1 MTQTVSYISLSELLS
16 QNRAPESIVCFDDN
30 SEITWQ
36 TFNDDLS
43 QLVNLLSS
51 SHFQRVAICT
61 QDSYLFSVAFLACAV
76 SKKHIILPGNY
87 QPCALAELSEHF
99 DCLLVDDSIGEVEV
113 SEVCNI
119 QTILNSKRSNTE
131 TPTLLVNDLAAIELA
146 VIDPVSIDLASIDL
160 DSIDLAAIHLTLF
173 TSGSSGTPKAID
185 KTLEHLDIEIAQL
198 DKNWGDLLK
207 GNRVHSTVS
216 HQHIYGLL
224 FRILWPLCSGV
235 PFARHNLEYPEQIL
249 SHANKQSVLIS
260 SPALLKRLKHET
272 KSAQLVGVFS
282 SGGPLPTESAHQAL
296 NLLGH
301 FPIEVFGS
309 TETGGIAFRQQQS
322 AQTPWQLFD
331 CIEASLNSENCIK
344 LLSPYIDKN
353 NWYQTADECEMVSSN
368 QFILKG
374 RTDRVIKI
382 EEKRVSL
389 VEVEKRLEQLPWVS
403 ECVVI
408 PFEEPE
414 RLILASVLVLS
425 DQGQAKLAT
434 MSKGKFWLMLR
445 SELRK
450 WLEPIAIPRKYR
462 VVDEI
467 PLNSQGKRLT
477 SHIEQLV
484 KS

>member
-51 SHFQRVAICT
+51 SPFQRVAICT

-113 SEVCNI
+113 SDVRNI
-119 QTILNSKRSNTE
+119 QTLLNSNTE
-131 TPTLLVNDLAAIELA
+131 AQKPLTDNLPD
-146 VIDPVSIDLASIDL
+146 
-160 DSIDLAAIHLTLF
+160 IDLAAIQLTLF
-173 TSGSSGTPKAID
+173 TSGSSGTPKAIN

-198 DKNWGDLLK
+198 NKNWGDLLK

-224 FRILWPLCSGV
+224 FRVLWPLCSGV

-272 KSAQLVGVFS
+272 KSAQLAGVFS

-301 FPIEVFGS
+301 LPIEVFGS
-309 TETGGIAFRQQQS
+309 TETGGIAFRQQES

>member
-1 MTQTVSYISLSELLS
+1 MTQTVSYTSLSELLS
-16 QNRAPESIVCFDDN
+16 QNRSPDSIVCFDDN

-43 QLVNLLSS
+43 RLVHLLSS
-51 SHFQRVAICT
+51 SPFQRVAICT
-61 QDSYLFSVAFLACAV
+61 QDSYLFSIAFLACAAAN
-76 SKKHIILPGNY
+76 KHIILPGNY
-87 QPCALAELSEHF
+87 QPCALAELSEQF

-113 SEVCNI
+113 SDVRNI
-119 QTILNSKRSNTE
+119 QTLLDTE
-131 TPTLLVNDLAAIELA
+131 IREPLTDNLP
-146 VIDPVSIDLASIDL
+146 P
-160 DSIDLAAIHLTLF
+160 IDLAAIHLTLF
-173 TSGSSGTPKAID
+173 TSGSSGTPKAIN
-185 KTLEHLDIEIAQL
+185 KTLEHLDIETAQL
-198 DKNWGDLLK
+198 DKNWGKLLK

-235 PFARHNLEYPEQIL
+235 PFARSNLEYPEQIL
-249 SHANKQSVLIS
+249 SHANKNCVLIS

-272 KSAQLVGVFS
+272 NTASLAGVFS
-282 SGGPLPTESAHQAL
+282 SGGPLPTESAHQSR

-301 FPIEVFGS
+301 LPIEVFGS
-309 TETGGIAFRQQQS
+309 TETGGIAFRQQES

-344 LLSPYIDKN
+344 LLSPYIDNN
-353 NWYQTADECEMVSSN
+353 NWYQTADECEMVSEN

-389 VEVEKRLEQLPWVS
+389 VEVEKRLEQLTWIS

-425 DQGQAKLAT
+425 EEGQAKLAT

-462 VVDEI
+462 IVDEI

-477 SHIEQLV
+477 SRIEQLI

>member
-1 MTQTVSYISLSELLS
+1 MTQTVSYTSLSELLS
-16 QNRAPESIVCFDDN
+16 QDRAPESIVCFDDN

-36 TFNDDLS
+36 TFNDNLS
-43 QLVNLLSS
+43 QLVQLLSLS
-51 SHFQRVAICT
+51 PFQRVAICT
-61 QDSYLFSVAFLACAV
+61 QDSYLFAVAFWASAAAN
-76 SKKHIILPGNY
+76 KHIILPGNY
-87 QPCALAELSEHF
+87 QPCALAELSEQF
-99 DCLLVDDSIGEVEV
+99 DYLLVDDSIGEVEV
-113 SEVCNI
+113 SDVRNI
-119 QTILNSKRSNTE
+119 QTLLDSSTSSKQPLIDNLATM
-131 TPTLLVNDLAAIELA
+131 DLAAIQ
-146 VIDPVSIDLASIDL
+146 
-160 DSIDLAAIHLTLF
+160 LTLF

-185 KTLEHLDIEIAQL
+185 KTLEHLDIETAQL
-198 DKNWGDLLK
+198 DKNWGELLR

-235 PFARHNLEYPEQIL
+235 PFARNNLEYPEQIL
-249 SHANKQSVLIS
+249 SHANKNCVLIS

-272 KSAQLVGVFS
+272 KSAQLAGVFS
-282 SGGPLPTESAHQAL
+282 SGGPLPTESAHQSRS
-296 NLLGH
+296 LLGH
-301 FPIEVFGS
+301 LPIEVFGS
-309 TETGGIAFRQQQS
+309 TETGGIAFRQQES

-331 CIEASLNSENCIK
+331 CIEANLNSENCIK

-353 NWYQTADECEMVSSN
+353 NWYQTADECEMVSDN
-368 QFILKG
+368 QFVLKG

-389 VEVEKRLEQLPWVS
+389 VEVEKRLEQLPWIS

-425 DQGQAKLAT
+425 DEGQATLST

-445 SELRK
+445 TELRK

-477 SHIEQLV
+477 SHIEQLI

>member
-30 SEITWQ
+30 SEINWQ

-43 QLVNLLSS
+43 QLVHLLSS
-51 SHFQRVAICT
+51 SPFQRVAICT

-76 SKKHIILPGNY
+76 SHKHIILPGNY

-113 SEVCNI
+113 SDVRNI
-119 QTILNSKRSNTE
+119 QTLLDSNPKAQQPLIDNLA
-131 TPTLLVNDLAAIELA
+131 PTDLAAIQ
-146 VIDPVSIDLASIDL
+146 
-160 DSIDLAAIHLTLF
+160 LTLF

-207 GNRVHSTVS
+207 RNRVHSTVS

-272 KSAQLVGVFS
+272 KPAQLAGVFS

-301 FPIEVFGS
+301 LPIEVFGS
-309 TETGGIAFRQQQS
+309 TETGGIAFRQQES

-389 VEVEKRLEQLPWVS
+389 VEVEKRLEQLPWIS

>member
-43 QLVNLLSS
+43 QLVHLLSS
-51 SHFQRVAICT
+51 SPFQRVAICT

-113 SEVCNI
+113 SDVRNI
-119 QTILNSKRSNTE
+119 QTLLNSNTE
-131 TPTLLVNDLAAIELA
+131 AQKPLTDNLPD
-146 VIDPVSIDLASIDL
+146 
-160 DSIDLAAIHLTLF
+160 IDLAAIQLTLF
-173 TSGSSGTPKAID
+173 TSGSSGTPKAIN

-198 DKNWGDLLK
+198 NKNWGDLLK

-224 FRILWPLCSGV
+224 FRVLWPLCSGV

-272 KSAQLVGVFS
+272 KSAQLAGVFS

-301 FPIEVFGS
+301 LPIEVFGS

-389 VEVEKRLEQLPWVS
+389 VEVEKRLEQLPWIS

>member
-1 MTQTVSYISLSELLS
+1 MTQTVSYTSLSELLS
-16 QNRAPESIVCFDDN
+16 QNRSPDSIVCFDDN

-43 QLVNLLSS
+43 RLVHLLSS
-51 SHFQRVAICT
+51 SPFQRVAICT
-61 QDSYLFSVAFLACAV
+61 QDSYLFSIAFLACAAAN
-76 SKKHIILPGNY
+76 KHIILPGNY
-87 QPCALAELSEHF
+87 QPCALAELNEHF
-99 DCLLVDDSIGEVEV
+99 DCLLVDDVIGAVEV
-113 SEVCNI
+113 REVLNI
-119 QTILNSKRSNTE
+119 QTLLDTE
-131 TPTLLVNDLAAIELA
+131 TREPLTDNLPAINLAAIQ
-146 VIDPVSIDLASIDL
+146 
-160 DSIDLAAIHLTLF
+160 LTLF
-173 TSGSSGTPKAID
+173 TSGSSGTPKAIN
-185 KTLEHLDIEIAQL
+185 KTLEHLDIETAQL
-198 DKNWGDLLK
+198 DKNWGELIK

-235 PFARHNLEYPEQIL
+235 PFARSNLEYPEQIL
-249 SHANKQSVLIS
+249 SHGKKNCVLIS

-272 KSAQLVGVFS
+272 NTAQLAGVFS
-282 SGGPLPTESAHQAL
+282 SGGPLPTESAHQSQ

-301 FPIEVFGS
+301 LPIEVFGS
-309 TETGGIAFRQQQS
+309 TETGGIAFRQQEN

-344 LLSPYIDKN
+344 LLSPYIDNN
-353 NWYQTADECEMVSSN
+353 NWYQTADECEMVSEN

-389 VEVEKRLEQLPWVS
+389 VEVEKRLEQLPWIS

-425 DQGQAKLAT
+425 EEGQAKLAT

-462 VVDEI
+462 IVDEI

-477 SHIEQLV
+477 SHIEQLI

>member
-1 MTQTVSYISLSELLS
+1 MTQTASYTSLSELLS
-16 QNRAPESIVCFDDN
+16 QNRSPDSIVCFDDN

-43 QLVNLLSS
+43 RLVHLLSS
-51 SHFQRVAICT
+51 SLFQRVAICT

-76 SKKHIILPGNY
+76 SRKHIILPGNY

-99 DCLLVDDSIGEVEV
+99 DCLLVDEAIGAVEV
-113 SEVCNI
+113 SEVRNI
-119 QTILNSKRSNTE
+119 QTLLDTE
-131 TPTLLVNDLAAIELA
+131 TREPLTDNLPAIELA
-146 VIDPVSIDLASIDL
+146 
-160 DSIDLAAIHLTLF
+160 AIQLTLF
-173 TSGSSGTPKAID
+173 TSGSSGTPKAIN
-185 KTLEHLDIEIAQL
+185 KTLEHLDIETAQL
-198 DKNWGDLLK
+198 DKNWGELIK

-235 PFARHNLEYPEQIL
+235 PFARNNLEYPEQII
-249 SHANKQSVLIS
+249 SHANQNCVLIS

-272 KSAQLVGVFS
+272 NTAQLAGVFS
-282 SGGPLPTESAHQAL
+282 SGGPLPTESAHQSQ

-301 FPIEVFGS
+301 LPIEVFGS
-309 TETGGIAFRQQQS
+309 TETGGIAFRQQES

-344 LLSPYIDKN
+344 LLSPYIDNN
-353 NWYQTADECEMVSSN
+353 NWYQTADECEMVSEN

-389 VEVEKRLEQLPWVS
+389 VEVEKRLEQLTWIS

-425 DQGQAKLAT
+425 EEGQAKLAT

-462 VVDEI
+462 IVDEI

-477 SHIEQLV
+477 SHIEQLI

>member
-16 QNRAPESIVCFDDN
+16 QNRASESIVCFDDN

-51 SHFQRVAICT
+51 SPFQRVAICT
-61 QDSYLFSVAFLACAV
+61 QDSYLFSVAFWACAV

-113 SEVCNI
+113 SDVRNI
-119 QTILNSKRSNTE
+119 QNL
-131 TPTLLVNDLAAIELA
+131 
-146 VIDPVSIDLASIDL
+146 L
-160 DSIDLAAIHLTLF
+160 DSNPKAQQPLIDNLAPIDLAAIQLTLF

-207 GNRVHSTVS
+207 SNRVHSTVS

-272 KSAQLVGVFS
+272 QSAQLTGVFS

-301 FPIEVFGS
+301 LPIEVFGS
-309 TETGGIAFRQQQS
+309 TETGGIAFRQQES

-368 QFILKG
+368 QFILKS

-389 VEVEKRLEQLPWVS
+389 VEVEKRLEQLPWIS

>member
-43 QLVNLLSS
+43 QLVHLLSS
-51 SHFQRVAICT
+51 SPFQRVAICT

-76 SKKHIILPGNY
+76 SHKHIILPGNY
-87 QPCALAELSEHF
+87 QPCALAELNEHF
-99 DCLLVDDSIGEVEV
+99 DCLLVDDAIGAVEV
-113 SEVCNI
+113 SEVRNI
-119 QTILNSKRSNTE
+119 QTLLDTE
-131 TPTLLVNDLAAIELA
+131 TREPLTDNLPTIELAAIQ
-146 VIDPVSIDLASIDL
+146 
-160 DSIDLAAIHLTLF
+160 LTLF

-235 PFARHNLEYPEQIL
+235 PFARSNLEYPEQIL

-272 KSAQLVGVFS
+272 KSAQLAGVFS

-301 FPIEVFGS
+301 LPIEVFGS
-309 TETGGIAFRQQQS
+309 TETGGIAFRQQEN

-389 VEVEKRLEQLPWVS
+389 VEVEKRLEQLPWIS

-425 DQGQAKLAT
+425 DQGQAKLT
-434 MSKGKFWLMLR
+434 NMSKGKFWLMLR

>member
-1 MTQTVSYISLSELLS
+1 MTQTVSYTSLSELLS
-16 QNRAPESIVCFDDN
+16 QNRSPDSIVCFDDN

-43 QLVNLLSS
+43 RLVHLLSS
-51 SHFQRVAICT
+51 SLFQRVAICT

-76 SKKHIILPGNY
+76 SRKHIILPGNY

-99 DCLLVDDSIGEVEV
+99 DCLLVDEAIGAVEV
-113 SEVCNI
+113 SEVRNI
-119 QTILNSKRSNTE
+119 QTLLDTE
-131 TPTLLVNDLAAIELA
+131 TREPLTDNLPAIELA
-146 VIDPVSIDLASIDL
+146 
-160 DSIDLAAIHLTLF
+160 AIQLTLF
-173 TSGSSGTPKAID
+173 TSGSSGTPKAIN
-185 KTLEHLDIEIAQL
+185 KTLEHLDIETAQL
-198 DKNWGDLLK
+198 DKNWGELIKDK
-207 GNRVHSTVS
+207 RVHSTVS

-235 PFARHNLEYPEQIL
+235 PFARSNLEYPEQIL
-249 SHANKQSVLIS
+249 SHGNKNCVLIS

-272 KSAQLVGVFS
+272 NTAQLAGVFS
-282 SGGPLPTESAHQAL
+282 SGGPLPTESAHQSR

-301 FPIEVFGS
+301 LPIEVFGS
-309 TETGGIAFRQQQS
+309 TETGGIAFRQQES

-344 LLSPYIDKN
+344 LLSPYIDNN
-353 NWYQTADECEMVSSN
+353 NWYQTADECEMVSEN

-389 VEVEKRLEQLPWVS
+389 VEVEKRLEQLPWIS

-425 DQGQAKLAT
+425 EEGQATLST

-462 VVDEI
+462 IVDEI

-477 SHIEQLV
+477 SHIEQLI

>member
-51 SHFQRVAICT
+51 SPFQRVAICT

-113 SEVCNI
+113 SDVRNI
-119 QTILNSKRSNTE
+119 QTLLNSNTE
-131 TPTLLVNDLAAIELA
+131 AQKPLTDNLPD
-146 VIDPVSIDLASIDL
+146 
-160 DSIDLAAIHLTLF
+160 IDLAAIQLTLF
-173 TSGSSGTPKAID
+173 TSGSSGTPKAIN

-198 DKNWGDLLK
+198 NKNWGDLLK

-224 FRILWPLCSGV
+224 FRVLWPLCSGV

-272 KSAQLVGVFS
+272 QSAQLAGVFS
-282 SGGPLPTESAHQAL
+282 SGGPLPTESAHQSRS
-296 NLLGH
+296 LLGH
-301 FPIEVFGS
+301 LPIEVFGS
-309 TETGGIAFRQQQS
+309 TETGGIAFRQQES

-353 NWYQTADECEMVSSN
+353 NWYQTADECEMVSDN

-389 VEVEKRLEQLPWVS
+389 VEVEKRLEQLPWIS

-425 DQGQAKLAT
+425 DEGQATLAT
-434 MSKGKFWLMLR
+434 MSRGKFWLMLR

-462 VVDEI
+462 IVDEI

-477 SHIEQLV
+477 SHIEQLI

>member
-1 MTQTVSYISLSELLS
+1 MTQTISYTSLSELLS
-16 QNRAPESIVCFDDN
+16 QNRSPDSIVCFDDK

-43 QLVNLLSS
+43 RLVHLLSS
-51 SHFQRVAICT
+51 SPFQRVAICT
-61 QDSYLFSVAFLACAV
+61 QDSYLFSIAFLACAAAN
-76 SKKHIILPGNY
+76 KHIILPGNY
-87 QPCALAELSEHF
+87 QPCALAELSEQF

-113 SEVCNI
+113 SDVRNI
-119 QTILNSKRSNTE
+119 QTLLDTE
-131 TPTLLVNDLAAIELA
+131 TREPRTDNLPPVDLAE
-146 VIDPVSIDLASIDL
+146 
-160 DSIDLAAIHLTLF
+160 IHLTLF
-173 TSGSSGTPKAID
+173 TSGSSGTPKAIN
-185 KTLEHLDIEIAQL
+185 KTLEHLDIETAQL

-235 PFARHNLEYPEQIL
+235 PFARSNLEYPEQIL
-249 SHANKQSVLIS
+249 SHANKNCVLIS
-260 SPALLKRLKHET
+260 SPALLKRLKNEINT
-272 KSAQLVGVFS
+272 AQLAGVFS
-282 SGGPLPTESAHQAL
+282 SGGPLPTESAHQSR

-301 FPIEVFGS
+301 LPIEVFGS
-309 TETGGIAFRQQQS
+309 TETGGIAFRQQES

-344 LLSPYIDKN
+344 LLSPYIDNN
-353 NWYQTADECEMVSSN
+353 NWYQTADECEMVSEN

-389 VEVEKRLEQLPWVS
+389 VEVEKRLEQLPWIS

-425 DQGQAKLAT
+425 EDGQATLTT

-462 VVDEI
+462 IVDEI

-477 SHIEQLV
+477 SHIEQLI

>member
-1 MTQTVSYISLSELLS
+1 MTQTVSYTSLSELIS
-16 QNRAPESIVCFDDN
+16 QNRAPDSIVCFDDN

-43 QLVNLLSS
+43 RLVHLLSS
-51 SHFQRVAICT
+51 SPFQRVAICT

-76 SKKHIILPGNY
+76 SRKHIILPGNY
-87 QPCALAELSEHF
+87 QPCALAELNEHF
-99 DCLLVDDSIGEVEV
+99 DCLLVDDAIGAVEV
-113 SEVCNI
+113 SDVRNI
-119 QTILNSKRSNTE
+119 QTLLDTE
-131 TPTLLVNDLAAIELA
+131 TREPLTDNLPAIELA
-146 VIDPVSIDLASIDL
+146 
-160 DSIDLAAIHLTLF
+160 AIQLTLF
-173 TSGSSGTPKAID
+173 TSGSSGTPKAIN
-185 KTLEHLDIEIAQL
+185 KTLEHLDIETAQL
-198 DKNWGDLLK
+198 DKNWGELIK

-235 PFARHNLEYPEQIL
+235 PFARSNLEYPEQIL
-249 SHANKQSVLIS
+249 SHANKNCVLIS

-272 KSAQLVGVFS
+272 NTAQLAGVFS
-282 SGGPLPTESAHQAL
+282 SGGPLPTESAHQSQ

-301 FPIEVFGS
+301 LPIEVFGS
-309 TETGGIAFRQQQS
+309 TETGGIAFRQQES

-344 LLSPYIDKN
+344 LLSPYIDNN
-353 NWYQTADECEMVSSN
+353 NWYQTADECEMVSEN

-389 VEVEKRLEQLPWVS
+389 VEVEKRLEQLPWIS

-425 DQGQAKLAT
+425 EEGQAKLAT

-462 VVDEI
+462 IVDEI

-477 SHIEQLV
+477 SHIEQLI

>member
-51 SHFQRVAICT
+51 SPFQRVAICT

-76 SKKHIILPGNY
+76 SHKHIILPGNY
-87 QPCALAELSEHF
+87 QPCALAELNEHF

-113 SEVCNI
+113 SDVRNI
-119 QTILNSKRSNTE
+119 QNL
-131 TPTLLVNDLAAIELA
+131 
-146 VIDPVSIDLASIDL
+146 L
-160 DSIDLAAIHLTLF
+160 DSNPKAQQPLIDNLGPIDLAAIHLTLF

-272 KSAQLVGVFS
+272 KPAQLAGVFS

-301 FPIEVFGS
+301 LPIEVFGS
-309 TETGGIAFRQQQS
+309 TETGGIAFRQQES

-389 VEVEKRLEQLPWVS
+389 VEVEKRLEQLPWIS

-434 MSKGKFWLMLR
+434 MSKGKFWLILR

>member
-1 MTQTVSYISLSELLS
+1 MTQTVSYTSLSELLS
-16 QNRAPESIVCFDDN
+16 QNRSPDSIVCFDDN

-43 QLVNLLSS
+43 RLVHLLSS
-51 SHFQRVAICT
+51 SPFQRVAICT
-61 QDSYLFSVAFLACAV
+61 QDSYLFSIAFLACAAAN
-76 SKKHIILPGNY
+76 KHIILPGNY
-87 QPCALAELSEHF
+87 QPCALAELSEQF

-113 SEVCNI
+113 SDVRNI
-119 QTILNSKRSNTE
+119 QTLLDTE
-131 TPTLLVNDLAAIELA
+131 TREPLTDNL
-146 VIDPVSIDLASIDL
+146 PP
-160 DSIDLAAIHLTLF
+160 IDLAAIHLTLF
-173 TSGSSGTPKAID
+173 TSGSSGTPKAIN
-185 KTLEHLDIEIAQL
+185 KTLEHLDIETAQL
-198 DKNWGDLLK
+198 DKNWGKLLK

-235 PFARHNLEYPEQIL
+235 PFARSNLEYPEQIL
-249 SHANKQSVLIS
+249 SHANKNCVLIS

-272 KSAQLVGVFS
+272 NTAQLAGVFS
-282 SGGPLPTESAHQAL
+282 SGGPLPTESAHQSR

-301 FPIEVFGS
+301 LPIEVFGS
-309 TETGGIAFRQQQS
+309 TETGGIAFRQQES

-344 LLSPYIDKN
+344 LLSPYIDNN
-353 NWYQTADECEMVSSN
+353 NWYQTADECEMASEN

-389 VEVEKRLEQLPWVS
+389 VEVEKRLEQLPWIS

-425 DQGQAKLAT
+425 EEGQATLST

-462 VVDEI
+462 IVDEI

>member
-16 QNRAPESIVCFDDN
+16 QTRAPESIVCFDDN

-36 TFNDDLS
+36 TFSADLS
-43 QLVNLLSS
+43 QLVHLLSS
-51 SHFQRVAICT
+51 SPFQRVAICT
-61 QDSYLFSVAFLACAV
+61 QDSYLFSVTFLACAV
-76 SKKHIILPGNY
+76 SQKHIILPGNY

-99 DCLLVDDSIGEVEV
+99 DCLLVDDSIGMVEV
-113 SEVCNI
+113 SDVRNI
-119 QTILNSKRSNTE
+119 QNLLDSNTSSKQ
-131 TPTLLVNDLAAIELA
+131 PLIDNLAT
-146 VIDPVSIDLASIDL
+146 IDLAE
-160 DSIDLAAIHLTLF
+160 IHLTLF
-173 TSGSSGTPKAID
+173 TSGSSGTPKAIN
-185 KTLEHLDIEIAQL
+185 KTLEHLDIETAQL
-198 DKNWGDLLK
+198 NKNWGELLR

-235 PFARHNLEYPEQIL
+235 PFARNNLEYPEQIL
-249 SHANKQSVLIS
+249 SHANKNCVLIS

-272 KSAQLVGVFS
+272 KSAQLAGVFS
-282 SGGPLPTESAHQAL
+282 SGGPLPTESAHQSRS
-296 NLLGH
+296 LLGH
-301 FPIEVFGS
+301 LPIELFGS
-309 TETGGIAFRQQQS
+309 TETGGIAFRQQES

-331 CIEASLNSENCIK
+331 CLKASLNSENCIK

-389 VEVEKRLEQLPWVS
+389 VEVEKRLEQLPWIS

-425 DQGQAKLAT
+425 DEGQATLAT
-434 MSKGKFWLMLR
+434 MSRGKFWLMLR

>member
-1 MTQTVSYISLSELLS
+1 MTQTVSYISLSDLLS
-16 QNRAPESIVCFDDN
+16 QKRAPESIVCFDDN

-36 TFNDDLS
+36 KFNDDLS

-51 SHFQRVAICT
+51 SPVQRVAICA
-61 QDSYLFSVAFLACAV
+61 QDSYQFSVAFLACAV
-76 SKKHIILPGNY
+76 SHKHIILPGNY

-99 DCLLVDDSIGEVEV
+99 DCLLVDNSIGEVEV
-113 SEVCNI
+113 GNVRNI
-119 QTILNSKRSNTE
+119 QNLLDSNTKAKQ
-131 TPTLLVNDLAAIELA
+131 PL
-146 VIDPVSIDLASIDL
+146 IDNLTTIDLAE
-160 DSIDLAAIHLTLF
+160 IHLTLF
-173 TSGSSGTPKAID
+173 TSGSSGTPKAIN
-185 KTLEHLDIEIAQL
+185 KTLEHLDIETAQL
-198 DKNWGDLLK
+198 DKNWGELIK
-207 GNRVHSTVS
+207 GHRVHSTVS

-260 SPALLKRLKHET
+260 SPALLKRLKHESKT
-272 KSAQLVGVFS
+272 AQLAGIFS
-282 SGGPLPTESAHQAL
+282 SGGPLPTESAHQSRS
-296 NLLGH
+296 LLGH
-301 FPIEVFGS
+301 LPIEVFGS
-309 TETGGIAFRQQQS
+309 TETGGIAFRQQES

-331 CIEASLNSENCIK
+331 CLEASLNSENCIK

-353 NWYQTADECEMVSSN
+353 NWYQTADECEMVSDN

-389 VEVEKRLEQLPWVS
+389 VEVEKRLEQLPWIS

-408 PFEEPE
+408 PFEEPD

-425 DQGQAKLAT
+425 DQGQATLVT
-434 MSKGKFWLMLR
+434 MSRGKFWLMLR

-477 SHIEQLV
+477 SHIEQLI

>member
-16 QNRAPESIVCFDDN
+16 QNRAPKSIVCFDDN
-30 SEITWQ
+30 TEITWQ

-43 QLVNLLSS
+43 QLVHLLSS
-51 SHFQRVAICT
+51 SPFQRVAICT

-76 SKKHIILPGNY
+76 SHKHIILPGNY

-113 SEVCNI
+113 SDVRNI
-119 QTILNSKRSNTE
+119 QTLLNSNTE
-131 TPTLLVNDLAAIELA
+131 AQKPLTDNLPD
-146 VIDPVSIDLASIDL
+146 
-160 DSIDLAAIHLTLF
+160 IDLAAIQLTLF

-235 PFARHNLEYPEQIL
+235 PFARHNLEFPEQIL

-272 KSAQLVGVFS
+272 KPAQLAGVFS
-282 SGGPLPTESAHQAL
+282 SGGPLPTESAHQSRS
-296 NLLGH
+296 LLGH
-301 FPIEVFGS
+301 LPIEVFGS
-309 TETGGIAFRQQQS
+309 TETGGIAFRQQEG

-389 VEVEKRLEQLPWVS
+389 VEVEKRLEQLPWIS

-414 RLILASVLVLS
+414 RLILASVLILS
-425 DQGQAKLAT
+425 EEGQAKLAT

-445 SELRK
+445 SDLRK

>member
-16 QNRAPESIVCFDDN
+16 QHRSPDSIVCFDDN

-43 QLVNLLSS
+43 RLVHLLSS
-51 SHFQRVAICT
+51 SPFQRVAICT
-61 QDSYLFSVAFLACAV
+61 QDSYLFPVAFLACAV
-76 SKKHIILPGNY
+76 SRKHIILPGNY
-87 QPCALAELSEHF
+87 QPCALAEMNEHF
-99 DCLLVDDSIGEVEV
+99 DCLLVDEAIGAVEV
-113 SEVCNI
+113 SEVRNI
-119 QTILNSKRSNTE
+119 QTLLDTE
-131 TPTLLVNDLAAIELA
+131 TREPLTDNLPAIELA
-146 VIDPVSIDLASIDL
+146 
-160 DSIDLAAIHLTLF
+160 AIQLTLF
-173 TSGSSGTPKAID
+173 TSGSSGTPKAIN
-185 KTLEHLDIEIAQL
+185 KTLEHLDIETAQL
-198 DKNWGDLLK
+198 DKNWGELIK

-235 PFARHNLEYPEQIL
+235 PFARSNLEYPEQIL
-249 SHANKQSVLIS
+249 SHANKNCVLIS

-272 KSAQLVGVFS
+272 NTAQLAGVFS
-282 SGGPLPTESAHQAL
+282 SGGPLPTESAHQSQ

-301 FPIEVFGS
+301 LPIEVFGS
-309 TETGGIAFRQQQS
+309 TETGGIAFRQQES

-344 LLSPYIDKN
+344 LLSPYIDNN
-353 NWYQTADECEMVSSN
+353 NWYQTADECEMVSEN

-389 VEVEKRLEQLPWVS
+389 VEVEKRLEQLPWIS

-425 DQGQAKLAT
+425 EEGQAKLAT

-462 VVDEI
+462 IVDEI

-477 SHIEQLV
+477 SHIEQLI

>member
-1 MTQTVSYISLSELLS
+1 MTQTASYTSLSALLS
-16 QNRAPESIVCFDDN
+16 QNRSPDSIVCFDDN

-43 QLVNLLSS
+43 RLVHLLSS
-51 SHFQRVAICT
+51 SPFQRVAICT
-61 QDSYLFSVAFLACAV
+61 QDSYLFSVTFLACTV
-76 SKKHIILPGNY
+76 TNKHIILPGNY

-113 SEVCNI
+113 SDVRNI
-119 QTILNSKRSNTE
+119 QNLLDSNTE
-131 TPTLLVNDLAAIELA
+131 PKQSQIGNLTT
-146 VIDPVSIDLASIDL
+146 IDLAEIQ
-160 DSIDLAAIHLTLF
+160 LTLF
-173 TSGSSGTPKAID
+173 TSGSSGTPKAIN

-198 DKNWGDLLK
+198 DKNWGKLLK
-207 GNRVHSTVS
+207 GNRIHSTVS

-272 KSAQLVGVFS
+272 KSAQLAGVFS
-282 SGGPLPTESAHQAL
+282 SGGPLPTESAHQSR

-301 FPIEVFGS
+301 LPIEVFGS
-309 TETGGIAFRQQQS
+309 TETGGIAFRQQES

-353 NWYQTADECEMVSSN
+353 NWYQTADECEMVSDN

-389 VEVEKRLEQLPWVS
+389 VEVEKRLEQLPWIT

-425 DQGQAKLAT
+425 EEGQATLAT

-462 VVDEI
+462 IVDEI

-477 SHIEQLV
+477 SHIEQLI

>member
-1 MTQTVSYISLSELLS
+1 MTQTVSYISLSDLLS

-43 QLVNLLSS
+43 QLVHLLSS
-51 SHFQRVAICT
+51 SPFQRVAICT

-76 SKKHIILPGNY
+76 SEKHIILPGNY

-99 DCLLVDDSIGEVEV
+99 DCLLVDDSIDEVEV
-113 SEVCNI
+113 SDVRNI
-119 QTILNSKRSNTE
+119 QNL
-131 TPTLLVNDLAAIELA
+131 
-146 VIDPVSIDLASIDL
+146 L
-160 DSIDLAAIHLTLF
+160 DSNPKAQQPLIDNLAPIDLAAIQLTLF
-173 TSGSSGTPKAID
+173 TSGSSGTPKDID

-272 KSAQLVGVFS
+272 KPAQLAGVFS

>member
-1 MTQTVSYISLSELLS
+1 MTQTVTYVSLSDLLS
-16 QNRAPESIVCFDDN
+16 QNRSPDSIVCFDDN
-30 SEITWQ
+30 CEITWQ

-43 QLVNLLSS
+43 QLVHLLSP
-51 SHFQRVAICT
+51 FPVQRVAICT
-61 QDSYLFSVAFLACAV
+61 QDSYLFSLAFLACAV
-76 SKKHIILPGNY
+76 NKKHIILPGNY

-99 DCLLVDDSIGEVEV
+99 DCLLVDDSIGEVKV
-113 SEVCNI
+113 SDVRNV
-119 QTILNSKRSNTE
+119 QTLLDTE
-131 TPTLLVNDLAAIELA
+131 TREPRTDNLPPVDLAE
-146 VIDPVSIDLASIDL
+146 
-160 DSIDLAAIHLTLF
+160 IHLTLF
-173 TSGSSGTPKAID
+173 TSGSSGTPKAIN
-185 KTLEHLDIEIAQL
+185 KTLEHLDIETAQL
-198 DKNWGDLLK
+198 DKNWGELIR

-235 PFARHNLEYPEQIL
+235 PFARSNLEYPEQIL
-249 SHANKQSVLIS
+249 SHANKNCVLIS
-260 SPALLKRLKHET
+260 SPALLKRLKNEINT
-272 KSAQLVGVFS
+272 AQLAAIFS
-282 SGGPLPTESAHQAL
+282 SGGPLPTESAHQSRK
-296 NLLGH
+296 LLGYL
-301 FPIEVFGS
+301 PIEVFGS
-309 TETGGIAFRQQQS
+309 TETGGIAFRQQES
-322 AQTPWQLFD
+322 AKTPWQLFD

-353 NWYQTADECEMVSSN
+353 NWYQTADECEMVSES

-389 VEVEKRLEQLPWVS
+389 VEVEKRLEQLPWIT

-425 DQGQAKLAT
+425 EEGQAKFAT

-462 VVDEI
+462 IVDEI

-477 SHIEQLV
+477 SHIEQLI

>member
-1 MTQTVSYISLSELLS
+1 MTQTVSYTSLSELLS
-16 QNRAPESIVCFDDN
+16 QDRSPDSIVCFDDN

-43 QLVNLLSS
+43 RLVHLLSS
-51 SHFQRVAICT
+51 SSFQRIAICT
-61 QDSYLFSVAFLACAV
+61 QDSYLFSVAFLACAF
-76 SKKHIILPGNY
+76 SSKHIILPGNY
-87 QPCALAELSEHF
+87 QPCALAELNEHF
-99 DCLLVDDSIGEVEV
+99 DCLLVDDAIGAVEV
-113 SEVCNI
+113 SEVRNI
-119 QTILNSKRSNTE
+119 QTLLDTE
-131 TPTLLVNDLAAIELA
+131 TREPLTDNLPTIELAAIQ
-146 VIDPVSIDLASIDL
+146 
-160 DSIDLAAIHLTLF
+160 LTLF
-173 TSGSSGTPKAID
+173 TSGSSGTPKAIN
-185 KTLEHLDIEIAQL
+185 KTLEHLDIETAQL
-198 DKNWGDLLK
+198 DKNWDKLLK

-235 PFARHNLEYPEQIL
+235 PFARNNLEYPEQIL
-249 SHANKQSVLIS
+249 SHANKNCVLIS

-272 KSAQLVGVFS
+272 NTTQLAGVFS
-282 SGGPLPTESAHQAL
+282 SGGPLPTESAHQSQ

-301 FPIEVFGS
+301 LPIEVFGS
-309 TETGGIAFRQQQS
+309 TETGGIAFRQQKS

-344 LLSPYIDKN
+344 LLSPYIDNN
-353 NWYQTADECEMVSSN
+353 NWYQTADECEMVSKN

-389 VEVEKRLEQLPWVS
+389 VEVEKRLEQLPWIS

-425 DQGQAKLAT
+425 EDGQATLTT

-462 VVDEI
+462 IVDEI

>member
-1 MTQTVSYISLSELLS
+1 MTQTISYISLSELLS
-16 QNRAPESIVCFDDN
+16 QTRAPESIVCFDDN
-30 SEITWQ
+30 SEITWH

-43 QLVNLLSS
+43 RLVHLLSS
-51 SHFQRVAICT
+51 SPFQRIAICT
-61 QDSYLFSVAFLACAV
+61 QDSYLFSVTFLACAV
-76 SKKHIILPGNY
+76 SQKHIILPGNY
-87 QPCALAELSEHF
+87 QPCALAELSEQF
-99 DCLLVDDSIGEVEV
+99 DYLLVDDSIGEVEV
-113 SEVCNI
+113 SDVRNI
-119 QTILNSKRSNTE
+119 QNL
-131 TPTLLVNDLAAIELA
+131 
-146 VIDPVSIDLASIDL
+146 L
-160 DSIDLAAIHLTLF
+160 DSSTSSKQPLIDNLTTMDLEAIQLTLF
-173 TSGSSGTPKAID
+173 TSGSSGTPKAIN
-185 KTLEHLDIEIAQL
+185 KTLEHLDIETAQL
-198 DKNWGDLLK
+198 DKNWGELLK
-207 GNRVHSTVS
+207 SKRVQSTVS

-235 PFARHNLEYPEQIL
+235 PFARNNLEYPEQIM
-249 SHANKQSVLIS
+249 SHANKNCVLVS

-272 KSAQLVGVFS
+272 KSAQLAGVFS
-282 SGGPLPTESAHQAL
+282 SGGPLPTESAHQSRS
-296 NLLGH
+296 LLGH
-301 FPIEVFGS
+301 LPIEVFGS
-309 TETGGIAFRQQQS
+309 TETGGIAFRQQES

-331 CIEASLNSENCIK
+331 CLEASLNSENCIK

-389 VEVEKRLEQLPWVS
+389 VEVEKRLEQLPWIS

-425 DQGQAKLAT
+425 EEGQATLST

-462 VVDEI
+462 IVDEI

-477 SHIEQLV
+477 SHIEQLI

>member
-1 MTQTVSYISLSELLS
+1 MTQTVSYTSLSKLLS

-43 QLVNLLSS
+43 RLVHLLSS
-51 SHFQRVAICT
+51 SPFQRVAICT
-61 QDSYLFSVAFLACAV
+61 QDSYLFSVTFLACAV
-76 SKKHIILPGNY
+76 SQKHIILPGNY

-99 DCLLVDDSIGEVEV
+99 DCLLVDNSIGEVEV
-113 SEVCNI
+113 SDVLNI
-119 QTILNSKRSNTE
+119 QNL
-131 TPTLLVNDLAAIELA
+131 
-146 VIDPVSIDLASIDL
+146 L
-160 DSIDLAAIHLTLF
+160 DSSTSSKQPLIDNLATIDLAAIQLTLF
-173 TSGSSGTPKAID
+173 TSGSSGTPKAIN
-185 KTLEHLDIEIAQL
+185 KTLEHLDIETAQL
-198 DKNWGDLLK
+198 DKNWGELLK
-207 GNRVHSTVS
+207 SNRVQSTVS

-235 PFARHNLEYPEQIL
+235 PFARNNLEYPEQIL
-249 SHANKQSVLIS
+249 SHANKNCVLIS

-272 KSAQLVGVFS
+272 KSAPLAGVFS
-282 SGGPLPTESAHQAL
+282 SGGPLPTESAHQSHS
-296 NLLGH
+296 LLGH
-301 FPIEVFGS
+301 LPIEVFGS
-309 TETGGIAFRQQQS
+309 TETGGIAFRQQES

-331 CIEASLNSENCIK
+331 CLEASLNSENCIK

-353 NWYQTADECEMVSSN
+353 IWYQTADQCEMVSDN

-389 VEVEKRLEQLPWVS
+389 VEVEKRLEQLPWIS

-425 DQGQAKLAT
+425 DEGQATLAT
-434 MSKGKFWLMLR
+434 MSRGKFWLMLR

>member
-1 MTQTVSYISLSELLS
+1 MTQTVSYISLSDLLS
-16 QNRAPESIVCFDDN
+16 QKRAPESIVCFDDN

-36 TFNDDLS
+36 KFNDDLS
-43 QLVNLLSS
+43 QLVNLLPLSPVK
-51 SHFQRVAICT
+51 RVAICA
-61 QDSYLFSVAFLACAV
+61 QDSYQFSVAFLACAV
-76 SKKHIILPGNY
+76 NHKHIILPGNY

-99 DCLLVDDSIGEVEV
+99 DCLLVDNSIGEVEV
-113 SEVCNI
+113 GNVRNI
-119 QTILNSKRSNTE
+119 QNLLDSNTKAKQ
-131 TPTLLVNDLAAIELA
+131 PL
-146 VIDPVSIDLASIDL
+146 IDNLTTIDLVE
-160 DSIDLAAIHLTLF
+160 IHLTLF
-173 TSGSSGTPKAID
+173 TSGSSGTPKAIN
-185 KTLEHLDIEIAQL
+185 KTLEHLDIETAQL
-198 DKNWGDLLK
+198 DKNWGELIK

-260 SPALLKRLKHET
+260 SPALLKRLKHESKT
-272 KSAQLVGVFS
+272 AQLAGIFS
-282 SGGPLPTESAHQAL
+282 SGGPLPTESAHQSRS
-296 NLLGH
+296 LLGH
-301 FPIEVFGS
+301 LPIEVFGS
-309 TETGGIAFRQQQS
+309 TETGGIAFRQQES

-331 CIEASLNSENCIK
+331 CLEASLNSENCIK

-353 NWYQTADECEMVSSN
+353 NWYQTADECEMVSDN

-389 VEVEKRLEQLPWVS
+389 VEVEKRLEQLPWIS

-408 PFEEPE
+408 PFEEPD

-425 DQGQAKLAT
+425 DQGQATLVT
-434 MSKGKFWLMLR
+434 MSRGKFWLMLR

-477 SHIEQLV
+477 SHIEQLI

>member
-43 QLVNLLSS
+43 QLVHLLSS
-51 SHFQRVAICT
+51 SPFQRVAICT

-113 SEVCNI
+113 SDVRNI
-119 QTILNSKRSNTE
+119 QNL
-131 TPTLLVNDLAAIELA
+131 
-146 VIDPVSIDLASIDL
+146 L
-160 DSIDLAAIHLTLF
+160 DSNPKAQQPLIDNLAPIDLAAIQLTLF

-207 GNRVHSTVS
+207 SNRVHSTVS

-272 KSAQLVGVFS
+272 KSAQLAGVFS

-309 TETGGIAFRQQQS
+309 TETGGIAFRQQES

-389 VEVEKRLEQLPWVS
+389 VEVEKRLEQLPWIS

-425 DQGQAKLAT
+425 EEGQAKLAT

>member
-1 MTQTVSYISLSELLS
+1 MTQTASYTSLSALLS
-16 QNRAPESIVCFDDN
+16 QNRSPDSIVCFDDN

-43 QLVNLLSS
+43 RLVDLLSS
-51 SHFQRVAICT
+51 SPFQRVAICT
-61 QDSYLFSVAFLACAV
+61 QDSYLFSVAFLACTV
-76 SKKHIILPGNY
+76 TNKHIILPGNY

-113 SEVCNI
+113 SDVRNI
-119 QTILNSKRSNTE
+119 QNLLDSNTE
-131 TPTLLVNDLAAIELA
+131 PKQPLIGNLTT
-146 VIDPVSIDLASIDL
+146 IDLAE
-160 DSIDLAAIHLTLF
+160 IHLTLF
-173 TSGSSGTPKAID
+173 TSGSSGTPKAIN
-185 KTLEHLDIEIAQL
+185 KTLEHLDIETAQL
-198 DKNWGDLLK
+198 DKNWDKLLK

-235 PFARHNLEYPEQIL
+235 PFARNNLEYPEQIL

-272 KSAQLVGVFS
+272 KSAQLAAVFS
-282 SGGPLPTESAHQAL
+282 SGGPLPTESAHQSRS
-296 NLLGH
+296 LLGH
-301 FPIEVFGS
+301 LPIEVFGS
-309 TETGGIAFRQQQS
+309 TETGGIAFRQQES

-331 CIEASLNSENCIK
+331 CLEASLNSENCIK

-353 NWYQTADECEMVSSN
+353 NWYQTADECEMVSDN

-389 VEVEKRLEQLPWVS
+389 VEVEKRLEQLPWIT

-425 DQGQAKLAT
+425 EEGQATLAT

-462 VVDEI
+462 IVDEI

-477 SHIEQLV
+477 SHIEQLI

>member
-1 MTQTVSYISLSELLS
+1 MTQTVSYTSLSELLS
-16 QNRAPESIVCFDDN
+16 QNRSPDSIVCFDDN

-43 QLVNLLSS
+43 RLVHLLSS
-51 SHFQRVAICT
+51 SPFQRVAICT

-76 SKKHIILPGNY
+76 SRKHIILPGNY
-87 QPCALAELSEHF
+87 QPCALAELNEHF
-99 DCLLVDDSIGEVEV
+99 DCLLVDDAIGAVVV
-113 SEVCNI
+113 SEVRNI
-119 QTILNSKRSNTE
+119 QTLLDTE
-131 TPTLLVNDLAAIELA
+131 TREPLTDNLPAIE
-146 VIDPVSIDLASIDL
+146 
-160 DSIDLAAIHLTLF
+160 LAAIHLTLF
-173 TSGSSGTPKAID
+173 TSGSSGTPKAIN
-185 KTLEHLDIEIAQL
+185 KTLEHLDIETAQL
-198 DKNWGDLLK
+198 DKNWGKLLK

-235 PFARHNLEYPEQIL
+235 PFARSNLEYPEQIL
-249 SHANKQSVLIS
+249 SHANKNCVLIS
-260 SPALLKRLKHET
+260 SPALLKRLKYET
-272 KSAQLVGVFS
+272 NTAQFAGVFS
-282 SGGPLPTESAHQAL
+282 SGGPLPTESAHQSR

-301 FPIEVFGS
+301 LPIEVFGS
-309 TETGGIAFRQQQS
+309 TETGGIAFRQQES

-344 LLSPYIDKN
+344 LLSPYIDNN
-353 NWYQTADECEMVSSN
+353 NWYQTADECEMVSDN

-389 VEVEKRLEQLPWVS
+389 VEVEKRLEQLPWIS

-425 DQGQAKLAT
+425 EEGQAKLAT

-462 VVDEI
+462 IVDEI

-477 SHIEQLV
+477 SHIEQLI

>member
-1 MTQTVSYISLSELLS
+1 MTQTVSYTSLSELLT
-16 QNRAPESIVCFDDN
+16 QNRVPESIVCFDDN

-43 QLVNLLSS
+43 KLAWQLNSS
-51 SHFQRVAICT
+51 AVQRVAICT
-61 QDSYLFSVAFLACAV
+61 QDSYLFSVAFLASAAAN
-76 SKKHIILPGNY
+76 KHIILPGNY

-99 DCLLVDDSIGEVEV
+99 DCLLVDDSIGVVEVDDVRNIQVLLDSSTEVEKPQ
-113 SEVCNI
+113 SDS
-119 QTILNSKRSNTE
+119 L
-131 TPTLLVNDLAAIELA
+131 
-146 VIDPVSIDLASIDL
+146 PV
-160 DSIDLAAIHLTLF
+160 IDLAATHLTLF
-173 TSGSSGTPKAID
+173 TSGSSGTPKAIN
-185 KTLEHLDIEIAQL
+185 KTLELLDIETAQL
-198 DKNWGDLLK
+198 HKNWGKRLK
-207 GNRVHSTVS
+207 GNQVQSTVS

-224 FRILWPLCSGV
+224 FRVLWPLCSGI
-235 PFARHNLEYPEQIL
+235 PFARNNLEYPEQIL
-249 SHANKQSVLIS
+249 SHANKNCVLIS

-272 KSAQLVGVFS
+272 NQVQLAGIFS
-282 SGGPLPTESAHQAL
+282 SGGPLPTESAHQSRD
-296 NLLGH
+296 LLGH
-301 FPIEVFGS
+301 LPIEVFGS
-309 TETGGIAFRQQQS
+309 TETGGIAFRQQES
-322 AQTPWQLFD
+322 AHTPWQLFD

-353 NWYQTADECEMVSSN
+353 NWYQTADECEIVSDS

-425 DQGQAKLAT
+425 DEGQATLST

-445 SELRK
+445 TELRN

-462 VVDEI
+462 IVDEI

-477 SHIEQLV
+477 SHIEQLI

>member
-1 MTQTVSYISLSELLS
+1 MTQTVSYTSLSELLS
-16 QNRAPESIVCFDDN
+16 QNRSPDSIVCFDDK

-43 QLVNLLSS
+43 RLVHLLSS
-51 SHFQRVAICT
+51 SPFQRVAICT
-61 QDSYLFSVAFLACAV
+61 QDSYLFSIAFLACAAAN
-76 SKKHIILPGNY
+76 KHIILPGNY
-87 QPCALAELSEHF
+87 QPCALAELSEQF

-113 SEVCNI
+113 SDVRNI
-119 QTILNSKRSNTE
+119 QTLLDTE
-131 TPTLLVNDLAAIELA
+131 TREPRTDNLPPVDLAE
-146 VIDPVSIDLASIDL
+146 
-160 DSIDLAAIHLTLF
+160 IHLTLF
-173 TSGSSGTPKAID
+173 TSGSSGTPKAIN
-185 KTLEHLDIEIAQL
+185 KTLEHLDIETAQL

-272 KSAQLVGVFS
+272 QSAQLAGVFS

-301 FPIEVFGS
+301 LPIEVFGS
-309 TETGGIAFRQQQS
+309 TETGGIAFRQQES

-389 VEVEKRLEQLPWVS
+389 VEVEKRLEQLPWIS

-462 VVDEI
+462 IVDEI

-477 SHIEQLV
+477 SHIEQLI

>member
-1 MTQTVSYISLSELLS
+1 MTQTVSYTSLSELLT
-16 QNRAPESIVCFDDN
+16 QNREPESIVCFDDN

-43 QLVNLLSS
+43 KLVWQLSS
-51 SHFQRVAICT
+51 STVQRVAICT
-61 QDSYLFSVAFLACAV
+61 QDSYLFSVAFLASAAAN
-76 SKKHIILPGNY
+76 KHIILPGNY

-99 DCLLVDDSIGEVEV
+99 DCLLVDDSIGVVEV
-113 SEVCNI
+113 GDVRNI
-119 QTILNSKRSNTE
+119 QALLDSSTE
-131 TPTLLVNDLAAIELA
+131 IEKPLSDGLPA
-146 VIDPVSIDLASIDL
+146 IDLAST
-160 DSIDLAAIHLTLF
+160 HLTLF
-173 TSGSSGTPKAID
+173 TSGSSGTPKAIN
-185 KTLEHLDIEIAQL
+185 KTLELLDIETAQL
-198 DKNWGDLLK
+198 HKNWGKLLK
-207 GNRVHSTVS
+207 GNQVQSTVS

-224 FRILWPLCSGV
+224 FRVLWPLCSGI
-235 PFARHNLEYPEQIL
+235 PFARNNLEYPEQIL
-249 SHANKQSVLIS
+249 SHANKNCVLIS

-272 KSAQLVGVFS
+272 NQVQLAGIFS
-282 SGGPLPTESAHQAL
+282 SGGPLPTESAHQSRD
-296 NLLGH
+296 LLGH
-301 FPIEVFGS
+301 LPIEVFGS
-309 TETGGIAFRQQQS
+309 TETGGIAFRQQES

-353 NWYQTADECEMVSSN
+353 NWYQTADECEMVSDS

-389 VEVEKRLEQLPWVS
+389 VEVEKRLEQLPWIS

-425 DQGQAKLAT
+425 DEGQATLST

-445 SELRK
+445 TELRK

-462 VVDEI
+462 IVDEI

-477 SHIEQLV
+477 SHIEQLI